1 MKNKGI
7 NLVEQHIEKIVL
19 GVAGVVFFSALAW
32 QLVGNVNHVTVAGDS
47 IAPSELDSKI
57 STATKAIRDRPKVD
71 LSAMKSSFASQAG
84 AFQKSLASGV
94 GPDGQLPRIEAGL
107 ASVLQSDG
115 TAGGKP
121 FHDARLAALAMQD
134 TLQLSDTFDVT
145 TVREVP
151 QLKAFYGDS
160 VGPFDITWAIPC
172 ATVDLKG
179 IRAELDSTAR
189 GLQIPKL
196 WYHDSL
202 LFIDVAFERERL
214 KSDGTWSEPTLVESV
229 PGAFSFRPEIAKGA
243 DAGLRDAAFKYL
255 EEKSAQLKIVQ
266 PDFLPTRRDVFSAGL
281 LLSQSAGSAASTETA
296 EVRGLRKEV
305 AKRSVEVKRLKDEL
319 DEAGGELEDKTK
331 EDKKK
336 EDEKKK
342 NDEKQNSGNS
352 GSSGA
357 SRPGGGIGGAMDGGK
372 RGSGVEDVANKEKR
386 IRMTRGLRA
395 LEKRLEGLE
404 SKLGSLLGVDEA
416 ARAAAASANA
426 ASVDVMGADNLL
438 VWTHDIGVSPGETY
452 RYRAS
457 VKTYNPFFSNGSL
470 LVKEQ
475 AALDDSFTLDSA
487 TSPWGSPIR
496 VAPPVE
502 FFVIDAIAGEGRLGV
517 GQATIEVFRYHD
529 GERHRERFSVQPG
542 DAIGAAADRGGIN
555 YDTGCYLVDVFAD
568 VATDR
573 GGADRRASAIAVVQ
587 ARDGERYI
595 IRVPKSDI
603 TDPRRAEYED
613 EIEIAKANRALL
625 GDGSTGGAK
634 DGDNAPAGPTGGGGL
649 GGGGLG
655 GGRGLGGG

>member
-19 GVAGVVFFSALAW
+19 GVAGAVFFSALAW

-57 STATKAIRDRPKVD
+57 ATATKAIRDRPKVD
-71 LSAMKSSFASQAG
+71 LSAIKSSFASQAG
-84 AFQKSLASGV
+84 TFQQRLASGV

-115 TAGGKP
+115 TSGGKP
-121 FHDARLAALAMQD
+121 FHDARLAAVAMQE
-134 TLQLSDTFDVT
+134 TLQLSDTFDAT

-160 VGPFDITWAIPC
+160 VGPFDIVWAIPC
-172 ATVDLKG
+172 AIVDLKS

-196 WYHDSL
+196 WYRDSL

-214 KSDGTWSEPTLVESV
+214 KSDGTWSEPTLVDAV

-266 PDFLPTRRDVFSAGL
+266 PDFLPTRRDVFSPGL
-281 LLSQSAGSAASTETA
+281 LLAQSTGSSASTETA

-319 DEAGGELEDKTK
+319 EEAGGELDDKSK

-342 NDEKQNSGNS
+342 NDEKKNSGNGS
-352 GSSGA
+352 DGSSGA

-372 RGSGVEDVANKEKR
+372 RGSGAEDVANKEKR
-386 IRMTRGLRA
+386 IRMTKGLRA

-404 SKLGSLLGVDEA
+404 AKLGGLLGVDEA
-416 ARAAAASANA
+416 AKAAAASASA
-426 ASVDVMGADNLL
+426 ASVDVMAADNLM

-487 TSPWGSPIR
+487 TSPWGPPIR

-502 FFVIDAIAGEGRLGV
+502 FFVIDAIASEGRLGV

-542 DAIGAAADRGGIN
+542 DAIGAGGDRSGIS

-587 ARDGERYI
+587 SRDGERYV
-595 IRVPKSDI
+595 IRVPKSDV

-625 GDGSTGGAK
+625 GGDASDAAKEGESTPA
-634 DGDNAPAGPTGGGGL
+634 AP
-649 GGGGLG
+649 GGGLG
-655 GGRGLGGG
+655 GGRGLGGR